1 MAFTMHNWEE
11 MQAYVGTLATRI
23 PHREYDEAT
32 GQVRDVF
39 DVDRRL
45 RFGTSDKPLG
55 RGSTLTLALRRARFV
70 LEALGGCGETPA

>member
-11 MQAYVGTLATRI
+11 MQAYMGTLASRI

-55 RGSTLTLALRRARFV
+55 RGTLALRRDRFV
-70 LEALGGCGETPA
+70 IEALGGHGETPA